1 MEWWFKNGDRDAT
14 FFAVPYGNGEEK
26 LFYVDFIVKFKDGRV
41 GLFDPHGAHL
51 SDFKAKADGLYQYI
65 QGENKKGK
73 NLFGGIVANTDQRN
87 YRGRWIYFGKRSK
100 ELKDNDFSDW
110 ENLEL

>member
-1 MEWWFKNGDRDAT
+1 M
-14 FFAVPYGNGEEK
+14 NGEH
-26 LFYVDFIVKFKDGRV
+26 D
-41 GLFDPHGAHL
+41 
-51 SDFKAKADGLYQYI
+51 YI
-65 QGENKKGK
+65 CSENKKGK